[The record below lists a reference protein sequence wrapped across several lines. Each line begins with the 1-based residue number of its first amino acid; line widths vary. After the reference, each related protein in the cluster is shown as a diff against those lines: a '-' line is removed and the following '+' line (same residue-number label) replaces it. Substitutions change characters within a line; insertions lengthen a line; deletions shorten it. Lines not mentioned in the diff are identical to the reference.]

1 MAVCCC
7 SLAGTAACQHCS
19 ANPFATDVWTNK
31 TVTVDHVN
39 VKPIGNGLDVCP
51 VCGKPSTIG
60 KPQTNADRIR
70 SMTDEELAE
79 FIAYSTSCETC
90 VVRKG
95 GSDECHNT
103 NCSTAW
109 LDWLREEVKDV

>member
-1 MAVCCC
+1 MNDTTFQGDGKVAYVPVVIN
-7 SLAGTAACQHCS
+7 T
-19 ANPFATDVWTNK
+19 
-31 TVTVDHVN
+31 
-39 VKPIGNGLDVCP
+39 KPQ
-51 VCGKPSTIG
+51 K
-60 KPQTNADRIR
+60 QTNADRIR
-70 SMTDEELAE
+70 AMSDEELAE

-109 LDWLREEVKDV
+109 LDWLKEEVSN